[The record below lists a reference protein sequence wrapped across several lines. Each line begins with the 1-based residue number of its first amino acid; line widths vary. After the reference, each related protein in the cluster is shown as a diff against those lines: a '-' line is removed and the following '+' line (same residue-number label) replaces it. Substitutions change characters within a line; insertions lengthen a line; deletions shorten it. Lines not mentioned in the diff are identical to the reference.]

1 MLEATFFLSVWEK
14 EKQVLAGNFFFP
26 LSLSL
31 CLFFH
36 PFLHNISHARGA
48 VFIHLI
54 ASTSAY
60 GFSLGG
66 LMHLSL
72 SISSS
77 VLSCTLAF
85 TFTPTQSSFPSH
97 LRCIP
102 PHCPPPSPPHSIPPP
117 NTARLAGCV
126 RPGRPH
132 ARHRRAC
139 ATV

>member
-1 MLEATFFLSVWEK
+1 MTCWIHYRLVHGEDASFAGGNSFFFLSVREE
-14 EKQVLAGNFFFP
+14 EKQVLASYFFFP
-26 LSLSL
+26 LSTSL

-36 PFLHNISHARGA
+36 PFLHNIRGA

-54 ASTSAY
+54 VSTSAY

-85 TFTPTQSSFPSH
+85 NFTPTQSSFPSH

-117 NTARLAGCV
+117 RT
-126 RPGRPH
+126 PG
-132 ARHRRAC
+132 
-139 ATV
+139 